1 MVNNG
6 ESITFYV
13 TVLTTLIG
21 AALFLVSQTITIVT
35 KYQNFKN
42 KIDDL
47 EEDGDT
53 IKSLIKEVL
62 VELKDT
68 NSVIVEYRIKN
79 NKMEQRILVLEH
91 DVRDIK
97 SIIIHDEKK

>member
-1 MVNNG
+1 MNNG
-6 ESITFYV
+6 ENIAFYV
-13 TVLTTLIG
+13 TVFTTLLG
-21 AALFLVSQTITIVT
+21 AALFLVGQTITIVT